1 MFKNILFTAIYLQ
14 IKIVVIYYCLY
25 SAIVYNFLMGL
36 MLDPKLP
43 DFFKTNDRL
52 ILLLLSIISAYSFN
66 KTMKSSPIRTD
77 TVKEKPLNIG

>member
-1 MFKNILFTAIYLQ
+1 
-14 IKIVVIYYCLY
+14 
-25 SAIVYNFLMGL
+25 MGL

-77 TVKEKPLNIG
+77 TVKEKPLNILKPGEQIR